1 MSPLSTPRRRSLASR
16 LVLLGIVQLALI
28 TATAV
33 AIFVAQGP
41 YGEPRPEDHVD
52 LKKLEML
59 TAMPDALDA
68 ELGLL
73 LRERI
78 EISLYDPKRQLIATN
93 VDPPLAIP
101 ARWRDR
107 RGSGPG
113 DGRGRSGE
121 ERPPPHGGGPPDEPP
136 DEPRRGGQ
144 PDDGPRGEPRRDGPP
159 DGAPTGEAPPTR
171 RPSPGEAPPERRG
184 PPANLASRFG
194 PNRDKTLL
202 LPFHRLGERDD
213 RGVLVSRGVH
223 GEKARWVGPVFM
235 VASGLL
241 ILVLGAIV
249 TARYIVRPIDRLA
262 KTARDLGAG
271 DLSARSRLARS
282 DEIGE
287 LGHRFDEMADRIQ
300 ILMRSEK
307 ELFANI
313 AHELRTPLS
322 RIGVALDLAT
332 EGDATAARASLA
344 EIAVDVSELET
355 IIDDI
360 LSTLRF
366 EIADRDGLVAQL
378 PLRRAQVSA
387 DTVARAA
394 EERMRSRHPNRPFD
408 VTIAGDLPMVDVDQ
422 VLVRRVLDNL
432 LENAHKY
439 SPDPDAKITL
449 DAKRAGDRVVY
460 TVRDRGA
467 GIPAE
472 DLPMVFAAFFRGERS
487 RSRETGGVGLG
498 LTLAKRIVDAHA
510 GTIEVDSTLG
520 AGTTVTV
527 TLPAA

>member
-1 MSPLSTPRRRSLASR
+1 MSPLATPRSRSLASR
-16 LVLLGIVQLALI
+16 LVLVGIVQLALI
-28 TATAV
+28 TLTAV
-33 AIFVAQGP
+33 GIFFAQGP

-52 LKKLEML
+52 LRKLELL
-59 TAMPDALDA
+59 TSTPYALEV
-68 ELGLL
+68 ELAH
-73 LRERI
+73 LRSERI
-78 EISLYDPKRQLIATN
+78 EISLYDKTRQLIATN

-107 RGSGPG
+107 APG
-113 DGRGRSGE
+113 AAPE
-121 ERPPPHGGGPPDEPP
+121 
-136 DEPRRGGQ
+136 EPRRG
-144 PDDGPRGEPRRDGPP
+144 PP
-159 DGAPTGEAPPTR
+159 
-171 RPSPGEAPPERRG
+171 PS
-184 PPANLASRFG
+184 LSSRFG

-202 LPFHRLGERDD
+202 IPFHPLGDRES
-213 RGVLVSRGVH
+213 RGVLVARGVH
-223 GEKARWVGPVFM
+223 GEQARWVGPVFM
-235 VASGLL
+235 IVSGLV
-241 ILVLGAIV
+241 ILVLGAIF
-249 TARYIVRPIDRLA
+249 TARYVVRPIDRLA

-271 DLSARSRLARS
+271 DLSARSRLERS

-287 LGHRFDEMADRIQ
+287 LGQRFDEMADRLQ
-300 ILMRSEK
+300 VLMRSEK

-332 EGDATAARASLA
+332 EGDAAAARASLA

-366 EIADRDGLVAQL
+366 EIADRAGVVAKL

-387 DTVARAA
+387 GSIARAA
-394 EERMRSRHPNRPFD
+394 EERMRSRHPHRPFEA
-408 VTIAGDLPMVDVDQ
+408 TIADGLPLVDVDQ
-422 VLVRRVLDNL
+422 VLVRRVIDNL

-439 SPDPDAKITL
+439 SPDLDAKITL
-449 DAKRAGDRVVY
+449 DARVADDRVVY

-467 GIPAE
+467 GIAAE
-472 DLPMVFAAFFRGERS
+472 DLPMIFAAFFRGERS

-498 LTLAKRIVDAHA
+498 LTLAKRIVDAHD
-510 GTIEVDSTLG
+510 GTIEVESTLG

-527 TLPAA
+527 TLPIAG

>member
-1 MSPLSTPRRRSLASR
+1 MSPLSTPKSRSLASR
-16 LVLLGIVQLALI
+16 LVLLGVVQLALI
-28 TATAV
+28 TLTAIG
-33 AIFVAQGP
+33 IFIAQGP

-52 LKKLEML
+52 LRKLEML
-59 TAMPDALDA
+59 TSTPDALGA
-68 ELGLL
+68 ELDLL
-73 LRERI
+73 LRDRI
-78 EISLYDPKRQLIATN
+78 EISLYDHKRQLIATN

-107 RGSGPG
+107 GSDRGPARTGQPS
-113 DGRGRSGE
+113 D
-121 ERPPPHGGGPPDEPP
+121 PPPDTEP
-136 DEPRRGGQ
+136 
-144 PDDGPRGEPRRDGPP
+144 PP
-159 DGAPTGEAPPTR
+159 DGG
-171 RPSPGEAPPERRG
+171 PGQHDGAGPGLGSRRG
-184 PPANLASRFG
+184 PPPGLASRFG

-202 LPFHRLGERDD
+202 LPFHPLGDREA
-213 RGVLVSRGVH
+213 RGVLVARGVH

-235 VASGLL
+235 IVSGLV

-271 DLSARSRLARS
+271 DLSARSRLERS

-287 LGHRFDEMADRIQ
+287 LGQRFDEMADRIQ
-300 ILMRSEK
+300 VLMRSEK

-322 RIGVALDLAT
+322 RIGVALDLAS
-332 EGDATAARASLA
+332 EGDAAAARQSLA

-366 EIADRDGLVAQL
+366 EIADRNGAIAQL
-378 PLRRAQVSA
+378 PLRRSQVSA
-387 DTVARAA
+387 GSIARAA
-394 EERMRSRHPNRPFD
+394 EDRMRSRHANRPFET
-408 VTIAGDLPMVDVDQ
+408 TIEADLPLVDVDQ
-422 VLVRRVLDNL
+422 VLLRRVLDNL

-449 DAKRAGDRVVY
+449 DARRAGDRVVY

-510 GTIEVDSTLG
+510 GTIDVESTLG
-520 AGTTVTV
+520 AGTTVRV
-527 TLPAA
+527 TLPAT